1 MTLGYAVTVSPLAVS
16 GLLDEGRSQN
26 PMLFF
31 LPWGHTELCL
41 TELCLLLHPGI
52 LRPQHSTLDL
62 FRSPPSPLVITVL

>member
-26 PMLFF
+26 PMLFSF
-31 LPWGHTELCL
+31 
-41 TELCLLLHPGI
+41 PGDTLSSASLSSAFCSI
-52 LRPQHSTLDL
+52 QELRPQHSTLDL